1 MKLRFSRRI
10 FVSHGVDIFINF
22 NKFDAAAPDAP
33 VGVQIHY
40 LALIRDRLLQCTRKT
55 LSYLSPVKNIISS
68 TKQTKSEMKS
78 CQIIENLNVSLYVRG
93 KFCFLQNIVLLE
105 MIYCDNC

>member
-1 MKLRFSRRI
+1 MKLRFSCRI
-10 FVSHGVDIFINF
+10 FLSRGVDIFINF

-33 VGVQIHY
+33 VGVQIRY

-68 TKQTKSEMKS
+68 TKQTKSGMKS
-78 CQIIENLNVSLYVRG
+78 CQIIEN
-93 KFCFLQNIVLLE
+93 
-105 MIYCDNC
+105 